1 MSKKFYNALTWVKII
16 LGILIPIMVG
26 LNEIWSIPYGYQIL
40 QTLTVIE
47 GAVIAVQKVNS
58 DEFFKDKEIVQ
69 K

>member
-47 GAVIAVQKVNS
+47 GAVIAV
-58 DEFFKDKEIVQ
+58 
-69 K
+69 